1 MGQGE
6 MSEWFKERA
15 WKVRIPQKGIG
26 GSNPPLSA
34 RPESVRARIAT
45 MLQSFFC
52 ALPTPSLLERG
63 IREQKR
69 IHYAVV
75 LDLPTLCLQGPRGE
89 RRGWASVAQPIPQE
103 MTKSTLSMAGAASCP
118 LQGPPRVPTG
128 TPSVGLASQEFA
140 VMEQKT
146 TGIKKDTRD
155 LYGMCGF
162 GGRGLLGVR
171 LGGVIGVPSA

>member
-1 MGQGE
+1 MWAQRHRSYPWVVRGAELGKYSLGQGE

-63 IREQKR
+63 IRGQ
-69 IHYAVV
+69 
-75 LDLPTLCLQGPRGE
+75 
-89 RRGWASVAQPIPQE
+89 
-103 MTKSTLSMAGAASCP
+103 
-118 LQGPPRVPTG
+118 
-128 TPSVGLASQEFA
+128 
-140 VMEQKT
+140 
-146 TGIKKDTRD
+146 KKDTLRS
-155 LYGMCGF
+155 
-162 GGRGLLGVR
+162 
-171 LGGVIGVPSA
+171 SA